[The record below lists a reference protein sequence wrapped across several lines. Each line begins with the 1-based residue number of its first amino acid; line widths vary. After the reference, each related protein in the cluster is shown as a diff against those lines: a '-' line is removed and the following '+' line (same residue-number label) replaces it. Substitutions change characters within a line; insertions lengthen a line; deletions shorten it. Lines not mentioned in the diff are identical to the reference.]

1 MGGPSGNQAVLRGA
15 PQDSL
20 ITLGTSLG
28 ICFPDNPADF
38 LLFVPVCSTTWIFQ
52 GVASSGLLFVFL
64 DFGIE

>member
-15 PQDSL
+15 LQDSL

-28 ICFPDNPADF
+28 ICFLDNTAAF

-52 GVASSGLLFVFL
+52 GVASAGLLFVFL